1 VGKPRHLGR
10 QLFRLG
16 LGSCL
21 GPAHFFHQ
29 AFYVTVLD
37 AELDLT
43 TGQNDV
49 NERRKLER
57 RYERGGNPIAY
68 RCEDGKKYNKKPLCV

>member
-1 VGKPRHLGR
+1 
-10 QLFRLG
+10 
-16 LGSCL
+16 
-21 GPAHFFHQ
+21 
-29 AFYVTVLD
+29 
-37 AELDLT
+37 
-43 TGQNDV
+43 V